1 MRIVIHN
8 VDHGQCAVITPP
20 SGERIMIDCGILAD
34 GNSYWWPSV
43 HYMQERFGLL
53 ALTNLDED
61 HAEDFRSVMQYS
73 PPRLILSNPTIG
85 YAELIKLKKDGM
97 RDGVDAV
104 AQWMARPKGTPIPLP
119 EPDFGPIA
127 VRWYYNRYLPG
138 FIEDTNNLSLVI
150 IVQYGQFKILFS
162 GDMEQPGWRNL
173 LRLPAFRT
181 DLLGVN
187 AFVTSHHGRESGCL
201 TDLFDIW
208 QPEIFIVSD
217 ERLRYGS
224 QETAAWYRNR
234 ARGVPVRGSVER
246 RYVYTTRSD
255 GSLQIDV
262 VPFGGWLIQ
271 PIYVHSWPASPSP
284 VSF

>member
-1 MRIVIHN
+1 
-8 VDHGQCAVITPP
+8 
-20 SGERIMIDCGILAD
+20 MIDCGILAD

-138 FIEDTNNLSLVI
+138 LSRTRTTSAWLSSCNMANSKSYFRVTWSSQAGGI
-150 IVQYGQFKILFS
+150 CFVFLLS
-162 GDMEQPGWRNL
+162 GP
-173 LRLPAFRT
+173 
-181 DLLGVN
+181 
-187 AFVTSHHGRESGCL
+187 
-201 TDLFDIW
+201 
-208 QPEIFIVSD
+208 IFW
-217 ERLRYGS
+217 G
-224 QETAAWYRNR
+224 
-234 ARGVPVRGSVER
+234 
-246 RYVYTTRSD
+246 
-255 GSLQIDV
+255 
-262 VPFGGWLIQ
+262 
-271 PIYVHSWPASPSP
+271 
-284 VSF
+284 